1 MTRHA
6 KRIRT
11 IKVSHM
17 QMRIA
22 VALAL
27 VVSSATFADDAPR
40 SYADAAAIW
49 QRSRSTAE
57 YQKYTDEF
65 TQFNNHFHLDEKDS
79 CYALAPGPVNLMLVI
94 SHQDNDEFAVIERV
108 LSDVDNAKSRCF
120 KNTYRGIRTKV
131 PPFFPFVLQL
141 GMGG

>member
-1 MTRHA
+1 
-6 KRIRT
+6 
-11 IKVSHM
+11 M

-27 VVSSATFADDAPR
+27 VVSSTTFADDAPR

-65 TQFNNHFHLDEKDS
+65 TQFNNHFHLDVKDG
-79 CYALAPGPVNLMLVI
+79 CYALAPGPVNLMLI
-94 SHQDNDEFAVIERV
+94 ITHPDNSEFAVITKV

-120 KNTYRGIRTKV
+120 QKSYSSVQTKV
-131 PPFFPFVLQL
+131 PPFLPFVLQL
-141 GMGG
+141 TMN